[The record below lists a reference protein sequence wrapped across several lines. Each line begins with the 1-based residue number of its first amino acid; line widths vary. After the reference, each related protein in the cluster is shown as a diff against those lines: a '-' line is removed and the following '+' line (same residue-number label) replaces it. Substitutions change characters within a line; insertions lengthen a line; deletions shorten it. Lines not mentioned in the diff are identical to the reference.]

1 MRKQLYLDIKNCL
14 KAITDTEG
22 ETIFKHF
29 DLWNQQVEFI
39 EQETPFAVPAIFI
52 EIKPVEWQQL
62 GFNKQ
67 HADAIIRVHIVTP
80 WFAQT
85 ADYSPYEEEML
96 NYLDLA
102 DLVVKAL
109 DNFAPSA
116 GNNFMRTNS
125 ITNHNHERY
134 VDSVEEYKCRVSDTS
149 AVINFTNPVNAD
161 AIINYGQNDDQ
172 V

>member
-1 MRKQLYLDIKNCL
+1 MRKTLYLDIKNCL
-14 KAITDTEG
+14 KAITDTNG
-22 ETIFKHF
+22 VPVFKHF

-52 EIKPVEWQQL
+52 EFKPIEWQQL

-67 HADAIIRVHIVTP
+67 HADALIRVHVVTP

-85 ADYSPYEEEML
+85 ADYSPLESEML
-96 NYLDLA
+96 DYLDLP

-109 DNFAPSA
+109 DNFAPAA
-116 GNNFMRTNS
+116 GNKFMRINS

-134 VDSVEEYKCRVSDTS
+134 VESVEEYKCHVSDIS
-149 AVINFTNPVNAD
+149 AVTEFTTPVNAQ
-161 AIINYGQNDDQ
+161 AIINYGQEPDQ
-172 V
+172 E